1 VLASESIGWVER
13 LRSLHLLTALRV
25 VAIFFIAWLV
35 VFIAGRLI
43 ERLLRGLRMFR
54 DRAPTTAGESARAEQ
69 RIRTVGTALRSAA
82 FAVIWLLAVIT
93 VLGELNINLGAFVA
107 TATIIGGA
115 LAFGA
120 QQIVRDL
127 LAGLFLLTED
137 QYGVGDVV
145 DLGLASGVVE
155 RVTLRITRLRDGE
168 GRVWYVPHGQI
179 MRVANLS
186 YEWANAVVDVAIP
199 RGADLAA
206 VQSALTALATAVIA
220 DPDLAPLVLTEPQ
233 VTGPEEVRDD
243 RVVVRISVRTR
254 AAGRVEVLR
263 ALQVAVLAAE
273 RDGRLP
279 ALPLGRFVISNASVQ
294 DDDGGTDGSPVPQK

>member
-1 VLASESIGWVER
+1 MLANASISWVER
-13 LRSLHLLTALRV
+13 LRNLHLVTGLRV
-25 VAIFFIAWLV
+25 VAIVFLAWLAV
-35 VFIAGRLI
+35 VVIGRLI
-43 ERLLRGLRMFR
+43 ERLLRGLRVFR

-69 RIRTVGTALRSAA
+69 RVRTVGIALRSAA
-82 FAVIWLLAVIT
+82 FAVIWLIALIT
-93 VLGELNINLGAFVA
+93 VLGEVNINVGAFVA
-107 TATIIGGA
+107 TATIVGGA

-145 DLGLASGVVE
+145 DLGLATGVVE
-155 RVTLRITRLRDGE
+155 RVTLRITRLRDAE

-179 MRVANLS
+179 ERVANMS
-186 YEWANAVVDVAIP
+186 YEWANAVVDVPLP
-199 RGADLAA
+199 RNADLDAA
-206 VQSALTALATAVIA
+206 QAELVALAAEVVSQ
-220 DPDLAPLVLTEPQ
+220 PDFAPLVLAEPQ

-254 AAGRVEVLR
+254 AGARVDVNR

-273 RDGRLP
+273 QDGRLP
-279 ALPLGRFVISNASVQ
+279 TLPLGRFVISNE
-294 DDDGGTDGSPVPQK
+294 